1 MEQPNLNYIDQLCGE
16 DNAFRI
22 KMIDII
28 KKELPI
34 EISAY
39 HKNMEAHNYRH
50 AAEHVHKLK
59 HKISILGLE
68 KSYDLAQEYENHLL
82 KNGTFESEGEFARI
96 LQLMQSFVND
106 L

>member
-1 MEQPNLNYIDQLCGE
+1 MEQPNLNYIDQLCAE
-16 DNAFRI
+16 DNSFRI

-39 HKNMEAHNYRH
+39 HKSMEVHNYRH
-50 AAEHVHKLK
+50 TAEHVHKLK

-68 KSYDLAQEYENHLL
+68 KSYKIAHEYEEHLL
-82 KNGTFESEGEFARI
+82 NGTFESQDKFESI
-96 LQLMQSFVND
+96 LHLMQSFVNG